1 MNSNENHEADQVPKE
16 SSSSAQASKAE
27 TPQEENL
34 LDKGSAPESAH
45 VRQNA
50 ISLIATERE
59 RQLTVERYSAAHD
72 DGHEH
77 GELAEAAAA
86 YALVGKVTDET
97 LIDTVR
103 EVQINSSRGLD
114 GYYDYGPVRDKF
126 TVFPWDEEWWKPS
139 DDPIR
144 NLVKAGALIVAEIE
158 RLQRK
163 DTTVQ

>member
-1 MNSNENHEADQVPKE
+1 MSLNDEQSAPPVPPNPAV
-16 SSSSAQASKAE
+16 SA
-27 TPQEENL
+27 PVRQEEGEQGV
-34 LDKGSAPESAH
+34 LDKRAAPAATH

-50 ISLIATERE
+50 ISLIADERE
-59 RQLTVERYSAAHD
+59 RQLAVERYWAAHD
-72 DGHEH
+72 DCHEY

-86 YALVGKVTDET
+86 YALVGKLTDET

-103 EVQINSSRGLD
+103 EVQLNSSRGID
-114 GYYDYGPVRDKF
+114 GDYDYGPVRDKF
-126 TVFPWDEEWWKPS
+126 QVFPWDEEWWKPS

-163 DTTVQ
+163 GTTVQ